1 MCNILHKYVK
11 EESEFIME
19 VLKVKGFIPDIL
31 HLCTEIQPYR
41 SVYTARKQSCNY
53 FQFIEDL
60 NEVVH
65 SSEEL
70 LHNLYN
76 LQRKTASQLL
86 TFTVT
91 DTDRE
96 YNKKYPNHMPIAY
109 ALVGNSLSM
118 DKFRNM
124 LDQVSNV
131 CQSKGVDI
139 LCQCCNGQ
147 FWPIV
152 CKTKYSEP
160 LTWIAWQKD
169 LWNTSMKMSKR
180 DLIKSLEYVSKV
192 DDEMLLNLGSENVA
206 DEFTYTFQN
215 LTFQKHKQD
224 GITKLEMH
232 SNGGPL
238 HNYETAFWH
247 CIYTTKRWK
256 HRSYDPVWDYSQV
269 QCNNTSPKS
278 NEVTSS

>member
-1 MCNILHKYVK
+1 MHVNKVREAGYVVCLERTVILITLNYNVNIWNEIWRIIKEKFDVQCSVRPKNIPVYKKELCNILHKYVK

-19 VLKVKGFIPDIL
+19 VPKVKGYIPDIL
-31 HLCTEIQPYR
+31 HLCTEIQLYR

-53 FQFIEDL
+53 LQFIEDL

-65 SSEEL
+65 
-70 LHNLYN
+70 
-76 LQRKTASQLL
+76 AI
-86 TFTVT
+86 T

-96 YNKKYPNHMPIAY
+96 YNKKYSNHMPIAY

-131 CQSKGVDI
+131 CKSKGVDI
-139 LCQCCNGQ
+139 LCRCCNGQ
-147 FWPIV
+147 FQQIV
-152 CKTKYSEP
+152 CKTKNSES

-180 DLIKSLEYVSKV
+180 DLLKSLESVCKV
-192 DDEMLLNLGSENVA
+192 DDEMLNLGSENIA

-215 LTFQKHKQD
+215 LTF
-224 GITKLEMH
+224 
-232 SNGGPL
+232 
-238 HNYETAFWH
+238 
-247 CIYTTKRWK
+247 
-256 HRSYDPVWDYSQV
+256 
-269 QCNNTSPKS
+269 
-278 NEVTSS
+278 